1 MTYIYTIKHGIY
13 GDGNKVNNNILSYL
27 KIWDNLCDADLFAHI
42 MQTNSIGGI
51 FTAKVR
57 GYSDQP
63 NSAPMIQV
71 NNYASI
77 DTKQLDLLANDNG
90 SPAELPK
97 M

>member
-1 MTYIYTIKHGIY
+1 
-13 GDGNKVNNNILSYL
+13 
-27 KIWDNLCDADLFAHI
+27 

-71 NNYASI
+71 NNYASS